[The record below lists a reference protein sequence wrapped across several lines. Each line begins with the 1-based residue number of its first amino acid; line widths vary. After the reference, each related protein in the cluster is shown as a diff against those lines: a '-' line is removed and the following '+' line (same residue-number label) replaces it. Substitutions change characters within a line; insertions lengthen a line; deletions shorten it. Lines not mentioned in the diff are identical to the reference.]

1 MKKNRY
7 PGLIAVI
14 LLIAALFVPT
24 YIALISYR
32 KTAKTPPD
40 VSAAETLEIS
50 DRNGV
55 TYRFDDTNDAGAS
68 GIRKIFSNM
77 TKKAELID
85 ALPDPLRDERYFRVT
100 FLLDEPK
107 TYKFFFSLTS
117 DSYIED
123 SAAKAYRLAR
133 EEVTPFLA
141 TPYANSLYAASKLP
155 SLYQDGEKKV
165 EILPETVEW
174 HYRAGSGQF
183 FTLPDGSAA
192 VASAKQHVVSD
203 GSFLFPYSELPGS
216 PDSSYA
222 KVYGADGS
230 LIYDGKFEQLSGTLN
245 VQKNT
250 SYTLALTASWFEVS
264 SRDYYGTLTYSVI
277 VDVNAP
283 ARFSLSA
290 ASAIRGGVALL
301 TAENAADPSKITFS
315 SSPALTY
322 EGKEVTP
329 VFYSDGNTS
338 RALIVMD
345 PALPSASYTFT
356 LTYGAVTQTL
366 TLTTD
371 TSRYNSYRGGYESDA
386 KNAATTHSPEALSAL
401 TELLSSLA
409 KNSAKTPLWSGKF
422 TEVVSQ
428 PSYALGYGHSCKIR
442 ATGETYENRAVE
454 YNLAKGTDV
463 PAAAD
468 GVVAYVGYLDYPGKF
483 VVIDHGLGL
492 MTVYLHMGE
501 YTVETGAQVKAGDV
515 IGTTGDSGYIM
526 KAGVSHASLYAVGG
540 CAICPYDL
548 QEQGLPVD

>member
-14 LLIAALFVPT
+14 LLIAVLFVPT

-55 TYRFDDTNDAGAS
+55 TYRFDDENDAGAS

-141 TPYANSLYAASKLP
+141 TPYANSLYSAAKLP
-155 SLYQDGEKKV
+155 SLYQDEEKKT

-192 VASAKQHVVSD
+192 VASDKQHVVSD
-203 GSFLFPYSELPGS
+203 GSFLFPYSELPGN
-216 PDSSYA
+216 PDSAYA

-230 LIYDGKFEQLSGTLN
+230 LLYDGKFDDLSGKLN
-245 VQKNT
+245 VDKNA
-250 SYTLALTASWFEVS
+250 SFTLALTASWFEVS

-283 ARFSLSA
+283 ARFSLA
-290 ASAIRGGVALL
+290 QTSAIRGGVAVL
-301 TAENAADPSKITFS
+301 TAENAADPAKITFT

-322 EGKEVTP
+322 EGKEITP
-329 VFYSDGNTS
+329 TFYSDGTTS

-345 PALPSASYTFT
+345 PALPSASYEFT

-366 TLTTD
+366 SFTTD
-371 TSRYNSYRGGYESDA
+371 TSRYNAYRSGYESDS
-386 KNAATTHSPEALSAL
+386 KNAATTHSPEALAAL
-401 TELLSSLA
+401 TDLLASLA
-409 KNSAKTPLWSGKF
+409 KNSAKTPLWSGTFK
-422 TEVVSQ
+422 EINAI
-428 PSYALGYGHSCKIR
+428 SYAMGFGHTCRIT

-454 YNLAKGTDV
+454 YNIAKGSDV

-492 MTVYLHMGE
+492 MTVYLHMSE
-501 YTVETGAQVKAGDV
+501 YTVEVGARVKAGDV
-515 IGTTGDSGYIM
+515 IGKTGDSGYVM

-548 QEQGLPVD
+548 QEKGLPVD